1 MPRRRDVPKSQRQY
15 VSQSTAVPTAAKA
28 PGVKSAR
35 MPPYI
40 EPLLATQ
47 VAKAP
52 SDERWVHEIKY
63 DGYRLQLHKSDA
75 GVHCYTRRGY
85 DWAKRFPT
93 LVIAIGQLQEY
104 ALVLD
109 GEAVVVTEN
118 GDTDFSALE
127 SYVSSRQADRDLH
140 NLVYYAFDVLY
151 LNGLD
156 LRDVP
161 LIERKN
167 VLKELLT
174 QIPESPIKFS
184 EHLEED
190 GAKVF
195 RQACDLELEG
205 IVSKLKD
212 GKYRSGRNMAWV
224 KTTCRHRETF
234 VIAGL
239 AFKGSKFDGVYL
251 GRRENGG
258 LVYAGKVETGFT
270 DKHVRHLKARAARFA
285 TKEPPFADRIRKPKA
300 HWLKPRLLGDVEYRR
315 LTTGGLLRHP
325 SYKGLREDL

>member
-1 MPRRRDVPKSQRQY
+1 M
-15 VSQSTAVPTAAKA
+15 AAKA
-28 PGVKSAR
+28 PGAKSAPIPR
-35 MPPYI
+35 YI

-47 VAKAP
+47 VVKAP
-52 SDERWVHEIKY
+52 SGDRWLHEIKY

-75 GVHCYTRRGY
+75 GAHCYTRRGY
-85 DWAKRFPT
+85 DWAKRFPP
-93 LVIAIGQLQEY
+93 LVVAVGRLQEY
-104 ALVLD
+104 AVVLD
-109 GEAVVVTEN
+109 GEAVVVTEE

-127 SYVSSRQADRDLH
+127 SYVSSQQFDRERH
-140 NLVYYAFDVLY
+140 NLIYYAFDLLY

-161 LIERKN
+161 LIDRKTI
-167 VLKELLT
+167 LRELLS
-174 QIPESPIKFS
+174 QISGSPIQYS

-190 GAKVF
+190 GPKVF
-195 RQACDLELEG
+195 RNACDLEWEG

-212 GKYRSGRNMAWV
+212 GKYRSGRNLSWV

-239 AFKGSKFDGVYL
+239 AFKDNKFDGIYL
-251 GRRENGG
+251 GRKKGSD

-270 DKHVRHLKARAARFA
+270 ERQVAHLKGRAARFA
-285 TKEPPFADRIRKPKA
+285 TKEQPFAARIRKPKA
-300 HWLKPRLLGDVEYRR
+300 HWLKPQLLADVEYRR
-315 LTTGGLLRHP
+315 LTSGGLLRHP